1 MRIAVLGASG
11 RTGGVVVTRALERHH
26 DVVAV
31 VRSASRAPQ
40 RTTPAIADAL
50 DAKAL
55 AKAFAGVDAI
65 ISCVGHVKGQG
76 DGKLLASSVTAILE
90 AMAVS
95 GVRRVIVVSASG
107 AFVGGDDPL
116 TRFIAK
122 PLLNR
127 ILRENMDD
135 TRAME
140 GVLRSSD
147 VEWTA
152 LRPSQL
158 VDKPGTANYRWR
170 IESSLP
176 WGFQTSYNTVARAA
190 LDALTR
196 PDWVRRAVSIA
207 D

>member
-1 MRIAVLGASG
+1 MRVAVIGASG
-11 RTGGVVVTRALERHH
+11 RTGTATVARALSAGHE
-26 DVVAV
+26 VVAV
-31 VRSASRAPQ
+31 VRSSSRAPQ
-40 RTTPAIADAL
+40 DTTPVIADAL
-50 DAKAL
+50 DATAL
-55 AKAFAGVDAI
+55 AKGFAGVDAI

-76 DGKLLASSVTAILE
+76 DGTLLASSATAVLE
-90 AMAVS
+90 AMSTS
-95 GVRRVIVVSASG
+95 GVRRLIVVSASG

-140 GVLRSSD
+140 AVLRSSD
-147 VEWTA
+147 VDWTA

-158 VDKPGTANYRWR
+158 VDKPGKANYRSR
-170 IESSLP
+170 IELSLP

-196 PDWVRRAVSIA
+196 PDWARHAVSIA

>member
-11 RTGGVVVTRALERHH
+11 RTGSVVVSRALERHH
-26 DVVAV
+26 EVVAV
-31 VRSASRAPQ
+31 VRSASRAPEG
-40 RTTPAIADAL
+40 TTPALADAL
-50 DAKAL
+50 DEMAL
-55 AKAFAGVDAI
+55 AAAFTGVDAI
-65 ISCVGHVKGQG
+65 ISCVGHIKGQG
-76 DGKLLASSVTAILE
+76 DGRLLAASATAILE
-90 AMAVS
+90 AMS
-95 GVRRVIVVSASG
+95 TTGVRRLVVVSASG

-140 GVLRSSD
+140 AVLRASD
-147 VEWTA
+147 VDWTA

-158 VDKPGTANYRWR
+158 VDKPGKENYRSR
-170 IESSLP
+170 IDLSLP

-196 PDWVRRAVSIA
+196 PDWARHAVSIA

>member
-11 RTGGVVVTRALERHH
+11 RTGSVVVTRALEQHH
-26 DVVAV
+26 EVVAV
-31 VRSASRAPQ
+31 VRSPSRAPQ
-40 RTTPAIADAL
+40 NTTPVIADAL
-50 DAKAL
+50 DATAL
-55 AKAFAGVDAI
+55 AEGFAGVNAI

-76 DGKLLASSVTAILE
+76 DGTLLASSATAVLG
-90 AMAVS
+90 AMAAS
-95 GVRRVIVVSASG
+95 GVRRLIVVSASG

-140 GVLRSSD
+140 TVLRSSD
-147 VEWTA
+147 VDWTA

-158 VDKPGTANYRWR
+158 VDKPGKANYRSR
-170 IESSLP
+170 IELSLP

-196 PDWVRRAVSIA
+196 PDWARHAVSIA

>member
-1 MRIAVLGASG
+1 MRIAILGASG
-11 RTGGVVVTRALERHH
+11 RTGNVVVTRALEQQHE
-26 DVVAV
+26 VVAV
-31 VRSASRAPQ
+31 VRSAARAPVG
-40 RTTPAIADAL
+40 TTPAVADAL
-50 DAKAL
+50 DPAGL
-55 AKAFAGVDAI
+55 ADAFGGVDAV

-76 DGKLLASSVTAILE
+76 DGTLLASSAAAVLE
-90 AMAVS
+90 AMS
-95 GVRRVIVVSASG
+95 TSRVRRLVVVSASG

-127 ILRENMDD
+127 ILRENMND

-140 GVLRSSD
+140 AVLRSSD
-147 VEWTA
+147 VDWTA

-158 VDKPGTANYRWR
+158 VDKPGKENYRTR
-170 IESSLP
+170 VELSLP

-196 PDWVRRAVSIA
+196 PDWARHAVSVA

>member
-11 RTGGVVVTRALERHH
+11 RTGRVVVARALAAGH
-26 DVVAV
+26 DVRAV
-31 VRSASRAPQ
+31 VRSADRAPAGS
-40 RTTPAIADAL
+40 TPALADAL
-50 DAKAL
+50 DIPAL
-55 AKAFAGVDAI
+55 TEAFLGMDAV
-65 ISCVGHVKGQG
+65 ISCLGHVKGQG
-76 DGKLLASSVTAILE
+76 DGTLLASSSRATLE
-90 AMAVS
+90 AMAGS
-95 GVRRVIVVSASG
+95 GVDRFVVVSASG

-122 PLLNR
+122 PILNR

-140 GVLRSSD
+140 AVLRASGVD
-147 VEWTA
+147 WTA

-158 VDKPGTANYRWR
+158 VDKPGKANYRRR
-170 IESSLP
+170 IELSLP

-190 LDALTR
+190 LDALEK
-196 PDWVRRAVSIA
+196 PDWVGHAVSVA